1 MKKNKP
7 FRRSLFP
14 SLKKILLIM
23 RNAAFLLILGI
34 LQAYAVDS
42 YSQKTKLTLDFSDT
56 ELIKVLD
63 NIEIESEFY
72 FLYNEKLLD
81 TDRKVSIDVNNQPIN
96 TILDNLFAGTDV
108 KYTIIDRKII
118 LAPEYLTTNENVADL
133 VQQMVITGK
142 VTDAQTGEAMPG
154 VNVLVVGTSI
164 GVITDLSGSYSVLVT
179 DRNAKL
185 KFSFIGYET
194 QEIPLSGRS
203 TIDVKLVSEVT
214 GLDEVVV
221 IGYGTQKRSNVTGSV
236 ASMSASSIKDRPLV
250 SGVEAMV
257 GQVAGVQIQQIS
269 GAPGVEGLSIRVRG
283 TGSITQ
289 SSEPLYVVDGYPMEA
304 GAFRL
309 LNTSNI
315 DKIEILKDA
324 SSTAIYGSRGA
335 NGVVVITTKQG
346 KGNTSLNFN
355 IYTGF
360 QQPERYF
367 KMMNRD
373 QFIEYFIDGRNQ
385 AWLDAALITADPDQS
400 PHSIN
405 DPNSRRKLYPNAA
418 TQYLIPDGT
427 DGYIYN
433 FQDPASVAQM
443 PDNDWQKLLFRNAL
457 IQNYELTLSGG
468 NERTQY
474 LISTS
479 YLKQDGIVINTD
491 YNKININSNVTSQIG
506 ERLKVGLNMNSFFT
520 SSNEQVSGK
529 YSPIQIALQLPP
541 IFPVYNADGTYGS
554 MVRNYDIFAGDVASP
569 IGMAEQTTTNRKRN
583 GWMGILFA
591 ELEIIKDLTYKI
603 SINGGIQENNRK
615 YYLPS
620 YVDMDASRAPRIA
633 QGNNAQNTDIDWV
646 IEQTLNYR
654 KVLADK
660 HDFQLL
666 AGYTTQKHSYTYL
679 YGESRGFPNDN
690 ILTLN
695 AGTMYNLTNTESEY
709 SMISYLSRVN
719 YAFDNKY
726 LVSVAFRSD
735 GSSRF
740 GAKNRW
746 GSFPSVSLG
755 WRLKQESFMQNIDV
769 INDLKLRGSF
779 GISGNNRI
787 GNYSGIGLL
796 NIGYYPTGDALQNT
810 VNPNTMPNDN
820 LGWEKTKQVNLGI
833 DLGLFKNRIHF
844 EADLYSSKSLELLL
858 NVPVPTITGYSTQM
872 QNVGK
877 LQNKGVEFL
886 LSTKNLVNT
895 FKWSSDFNIS
905 FNKNKVLELGPGGQP
920 IFASAPNA
928 SNAFIT
934 KIGQPVACFYGYVY
948 DGVYMSEQELEDNP
962 HLSKDKVGDGRYV
975 DVNKDGVLDANDKTI
990 LGNNQPIFTAGFNN
1004 TFSYKN
1010 LSLALQFTASYGAE
1024 IFSIYKRMIAVYH
1037 GDRNGMIEVI
1047 DRWRS
1052 PEEPG
1057 NGMIFRASRT
1067 PSGWSR
1073 DPSSLWV
1080 TDGSYLRLRNA
1091 SLSYEFDD
1099 QIIRRLDMKSLR
1111 VYLTCQNLFTIT
1123 KNPGYDP
1130 ETSSEGDG
1138 LTRGGD
1144 YTGYPAARSVILGF
1158 NVTF

>member
-185 KFSFIGYET
+185 KFSFIGYEA
-194 QEIPLSGRS
+194 QEIPISGRS

-385 AWLDAALITADPDQS
+385 AWLDAALITA
-400 PHSIN
+400 
-405 DPNSRRKLYPNAA
+405 YP
-418 TQYLIPDGT
+418 
-427 DGYIYN
+427 
-433 FQDPASVAQM
+433 V
-443 PDNDWQKLLFRNAL
+443 
-457 IQNYELTLSGG
+457 
-468 NERTQY
+468 
-474 LISTS
+474 
-479 YLKQDGIVINTD
+479 
-491 YNKININSNVTSQIG
+491 
-506 ERLKVGLNMNSFFT
+506 
-520 SSNEQVSGK
+520 
-529 YSPIQIALQLPP
+529 
-541 IFPVYNADGTYGS
+541 
-554 MVRNYDIFAGDVASP
+554 
-569 IGMAEQTTTNRKRN
+569 
-583 GWMGILFA
+583 
-591 ELEIIKDLTYKI
+591 
-603 SINGGIQENNRK
+603 
-615 YYLPS
+615 
-620 YVDMDASRAPRIA
+620 
-633 QGNNAQNTDIDWV
+633 
-646 IEQTLNYR
+646 
-654 KVLADK
+654 
-660 HDFQLL
+660 
-666 AGYTTQKHSYTYL
+666 
-679 YGESRGFPNDN
+679 
-690 ILTLN
+690 
-695 AGTMYNLTNTESEY
+695 
-709 SMISYLSRVN
+709 
-719 YAFDNKY
+719 
-726 LVSVAFRSD
+726 
-735 GSSRF
+735 
-740 GAKNRW
+740 
-746 GSFPSVSLG
+746 
-755 WRLKQESFMQNIDV
+755 
-769 INDLKLRGSF
+769 
-779 GISGNNRI
+779 
-787 GNYSGIGLL
+787 
-796 NIGYYPTGDALQNT
+796 
-810 VNPNTMPNDN
+810 
-820 LGWEKTKQVNLGI
+820 
-833 DLGLFKNRIHF
+833 
-844 EADLYSSKSLELLL
+844 
-858 NVPVPTITGYSTQM
+858 
-872 QNVGK
+872 
-877 LQNKGVEFL
+877 
-886 LSTKNLVNT
+886 
-895 FKWSSDFNIS
+895 
-905 FNKNKVLELGPGGQP
+905 
-920 IFASAPNA
+920 
-928 SNAFIT
+928 
-934 KIGQPVACFYGYVY
+934 
-948 DGVYMSEQELEDNP
+948 
-962 HLSKDKVGDGRYV
+962 
-975 DVNKDGVLDANDKTI
+975 
-990 LGNNQPIFTAGFNN
+990 
-1004 TFSYKN
+1004 
-1010 LSLALQFTASYGAE
+1010 
-1024 IFSIYKRMIAVYH
+1024 
-1037 GDRNGMIEVI
+1037 
-1047 DRWRS
+1047 
-1052 PEEPG
+1052 
-1057 NGMIFRASRT
+1057 
-1067 PSGWSR
+1067 
-1073 DPSSLWV
+1073 
-1080 TDGSYLRLRNA
+1080 
-1091 SLSYEFDD
+1091 
-1099 QIIRRLDMKSLR
+1099 
-1111 VYLTCQNLFTIT
+1111 
-1123 KNPGYDP
+1123 
-1130 ETSSEGDG
+1130 
-1138 LTRGGD
+1138 
-1144 YTGYPAARSVILGF
+1144 
-1158 NVTF
+1158 

>member
-1 MKKNKP
+1 
-7 FRRSLFP
+7 
-14 SLKKILLIM
+14 M

-583 GWMGILFA
+583 G
-591 ELEIIKDLTYKI
+591 
-603 SINGGIQENNRK
+603 
-615 YYLPS
+615 
-620 YVDMDASRAPRIA
+620 
-633 QGNNAQNTDIDWV
+633 
-646 IEQTLNYR
+646 
-654 KVLADK
+654 
-660 HDFQLL
+660 
-666 AGYTTQKHSYTYL
+666 
-679 YGESRGFPNDN
+679 
-690 ILTLN
+690 
-695 AGTMYNLTNTESEY
+695 
-709 SMISYLSRVN
+709 
-719 YAFDNKY
+719 
-726 LVSVAFRSD
+726 
-735 GSSRF
+735 
-740 GAKNRW
+740 
-746 GSFPSVSLG
+746 
-755 WRLKQESFMQNIDV
+755 
-769 INDLKLRGSF
+769 
-779 GISGNNRI
+779 
-787 GNYSGIGLL
+787 
-796 NIGYYPTGDALQNT
+796 
-810 VNPNTMPNDN
+810 
-820 LGWEKTKQVNLGI
+820 
-833 DLGLFKNRIHF
+833 
-844 EADLYSSKSLELLL
+844 
-858 NVPVPTITGYSTQM
+858 
-872 QNVGK
+872 
-877 LQNKGVEFL
+877 
-886 LSTKNLVNT
+886 
-895 FKWSSDFNIS
+895 
-905 FNKNKVLELGPGGQP
+905 
-920 IFASAPNA
+920 
-928 SNAFIT
+928 
-934 KIGQPVACFYGYVY
+934 
-948 DGVYMSEQELEDNP
+948 
-962 HLSKDKVGDGRYV
+962 
-975 DVNKDGVLDANDKTI
+975 
-990 LGNNQPIFTAGFNN
+990 
-1004 TFSYKN
+1004 
-1010 LSLALQFTASYGAE
+1010 
-1024 IFSIYKRMIAVYH
+1024 
-1037 GDRNGMIEVI
+1037 
-1047 DRWRS
+1047 
-1052 PEEPG
+1052 
-1057 NGMIFRASRT
+1057 
-1067 PSGWSR
+1067 
-1073 DPSSLWV
+1073 
-1080 TDGSYLRLRNA
+1080 
-1091 SLSYEFDD
+1091 
-1099 QIIRRLDMKSLR
+1099 
-1111 VYLTCQNLFTIT
+1111 
-1123 KNPGYDP
+1123 
-1130 ETSSEGDG
+1130 
-1138 LTRGGD
+1138 
-1144 YTGYPAARSVILGF
+1144 
-1158 NVTF
+1158 